1 MTHQTKNKNLGSV
14 IVLIL
19 SVYNCTVHVSIIN
32 VLVLKNANVKT
43 VSMMVNMNMN
53 DLEQ

>member
-19 SVYNCTVHVSIIN
+19 SVYNFIAHVSIIN
-32 VLVLKNANVKT
+32 VLALKNANVKI
-43 VSMMVNMNMN
+43 VSMMANMNMN